1 MSINGMWRCPMP
13 QGKTER
19 ELQLELELEQVKAE
33 NLRHEV
39 AKINKEQEYW
49 QQVHI
54 QAAIEFAA
62 QILGNLGGAPTSI
75 AKDAVDYADALVAE
89 LKRNEDV
96 YAECRR
102 MDAINTASVCENM
115 TKIQNEL
122 QKKGG

>member
-1 MSINGMWRCPMP
+1 
-13 QGKTER
+13 
-19 ELQLELELEQVKAE
+19 VKAE
-33 NLRHEV
+33 NLRYEV
-39 AKINKEQEYW
+39 AKMNKEQEYW

-62 QILGNLGGAPTSI
+62 QILGNLGGAPTSV
-75 AKDAVDYADALVAE
+75 AKDAIDYADALVAE
-89 LKRNEDV
+89 LKRSDDV

-122 QKKGG
+122 QKK